1 MKISYHKYLAL
12 IALFVTALLIS
23 TINVQAAEFN
33 QVLAD
38 KSSISFAYKQMSVPL
53 DGKFKKFNAQ
63 IDFDLAKPEQAQAKF
78 DIDVASIDTGSSEGD
93 DEVVGKV
100 WFNAKTFPKASF
112 VSTNVKSLGA
122 NRFEVQGNLT
132 IKGKTLPVSV
142 PFTFKQD
149 GANAIFDGAFSIK
162 RLDYAIGE
170 GEWADESTIA
180 NQIQIKF
187 HIAVS
192 PGIAKK

>member
-1 MKISYHKYLAL
+1 MKASYLKYLAL
-12 IALFVTALLIS
+12 IGLFVSAPYA
-23 TINVQAAEFN
+23 QAAEFN

-38 KSSISFAYKQMSVPL
+38 KSTISFGYRQMSVPL
-53 DGKFKKFNAQ
+53 DGKFKKFTAQ

-112 VSTNVKSLGA
+112 VSTGVKSLGT
-122 NRFEVQGNLT
+122 NHFEVQGKLT
-132 IKGKTLPVSV
+132 IKGKTLPVSA
-142 PFTFKQD
+142 PFTFKPE
-149 GANAIFDGAFSIK
+149 GANGVFDGSFNIK

-170 GEWADESTIA
+170 GEWADESTVA
-180 NQIQIKF
+180 NQVQIKF
-187 HIAVS
+187 HITVA
-192 PGIAKK
+192 PAAAKK

>member
-1 MKISYHKYLAL
+1 MKIPNLKLLAL
-12 IALFVTALLIS
+12 IILFNSS
-23 TINVQAAEFN
+23 TYTFATEYK
-33 QVLAD
+33 QVLTE
-38 KSSISFAYKQMSVPL
+38 KSNISFGYKQIGVPL
-53 DGKFKKFNAQ
+53 DGKFKKFIAQ
-63 IDFDLAKPEQAQAKF
+63 IDFDPSKPEQAQAKF

-112 VSTNVKSLGA
+112 ASTSVKSLG
-122 NRFEVQGNLT
+122 NNQFGVQGKLT
-132 IKGKTLPVSV
+132 IKGKTLIVTS

-149 GANAIFDGAFSIK
+149 GINAIFDGVFNIN

-187 HIAVS
+187 HFTVAS
-192 PGIAKK
+192 ATAKK